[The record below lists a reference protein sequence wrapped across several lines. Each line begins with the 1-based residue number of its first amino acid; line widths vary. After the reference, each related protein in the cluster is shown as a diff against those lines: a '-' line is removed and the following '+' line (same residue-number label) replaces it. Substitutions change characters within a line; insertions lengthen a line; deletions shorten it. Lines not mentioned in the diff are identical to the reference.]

1 MVAIDRAT
9 GQIIQAREGVSAE
22 ILAGMQNIFTL
33 LTTPKLSRYFN
44 RDYGSRLPDIID
56 LPIND
61 TTVLLLQSEIAQAI
75 ENEFLDFIVD
85 SVIVNTDL
93 ALEGTIKVDINL
105 FYIPN
110 NRFITLSGVTLK
122 NG

>member
-9 GQIIQAREGVSAE
+9 GQIIQAMEGVPAE
-22 ILAGMQNIFTL
+22 ILAGMQNIYTL

-44 RDYGSRLPDIID
+44 RDYGCRLVDIID

-61 TTVLLLQSEIAQAI
+61 TTVLLIQSEIAQAI

-93 ALEGTIKVDINL
+93 AIEGTIKVDINL